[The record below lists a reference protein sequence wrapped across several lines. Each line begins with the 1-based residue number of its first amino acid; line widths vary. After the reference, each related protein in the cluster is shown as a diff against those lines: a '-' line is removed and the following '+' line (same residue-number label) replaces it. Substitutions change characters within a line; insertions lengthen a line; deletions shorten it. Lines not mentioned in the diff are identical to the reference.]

1 MNLTFYDVL
10 NSKQPRRGYMHLC
23 MAFHED
29 RSDSNEYV
37 LAKQIVRGQ
46 WVLVYGGSY
55 VLPTDAG
62 FTIVRWAEL
71 PKLQQYDAGE

>member
-10 NSKQPRRGYMHLC
+10 SSKQPRLGYMHLC

-29 RSDSNEYV
+29 RADSNEYV
-37 LAKQIVRGQ
+37 LAKQVVRGQ
-46 WVLVYGGSY
+46 WVLVLGGQQ
-55 VLPTDAG
+55 LTPRNTG
-62 FTIVRWAEL
+62 FTLIRWAEL